1 MAPRKT
7 DQEKRKYIAD
17 YVAMGSYS
25 AVAEKHGVSHH
36 TVKAAVLADPEFAR
50 KCQDKKSADARAIL
64 AHMDTKR
71 VKVCQIID
79 RYLDEL
85 LDVEQFDKLTPAQM
99 ATAMG
104 ILIDKFALE
113 APPASSAQ
121 EGDDPLTAAL
131 KESADAIRKAD

>member
-7 DQEKRKYIAD
+7 DKEKKKYIAD
-17 YVAMGSYS
+17 YIATGSYK
-25 AVAEKHGVSHH
+25 AVAEKYGVAQG
-36 TVKAAVLADPEFAR
+36 TVKAAVQTDPQFAR
-50 KCQDKKSADARAIL
+50 KCEEKKSASARAIL

-71 VKVCQIID
+71 AKVCQIID

-113 APPASSAQ
+113 VPPAGSAQ

-131 KESADAIRKAD
+131 KESADAVRKAD